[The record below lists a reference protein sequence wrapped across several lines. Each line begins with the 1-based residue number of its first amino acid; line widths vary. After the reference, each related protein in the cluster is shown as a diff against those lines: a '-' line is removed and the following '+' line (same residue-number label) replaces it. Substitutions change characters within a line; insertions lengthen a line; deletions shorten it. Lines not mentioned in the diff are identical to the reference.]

1 MAIDN
6 VSTSETGHPGKRAL
20 ALTMIGL
27 GLMLAGGAA
36 LAMLIMGAVKANPVS
51 EYKLVIPAVVKYAAP
66 EIAVQDLQG
75 NPVSLAALRGKVVLV
90 NNWATWCP
98 PCKAEMP
105 VLQAYYEDY
114 KDQGFLI
121 IAIDAG
127 EASVDVTRY
136 VDENELTFPVWVD
149 PGETALRAFRETYLP
164 SSYVIDAQG
173 QVRLYWSGVVSREM
187 LDKWLTP
194 LLEE

>member
-1 MAIDN
+1 MADFN
-6 VSTSETGHPGKRAL
+6 ASEKTGPSGKHVL
-20 ALTMIGL
+20 ALILMGL
-27 GLMLAGGAA
+27 GLLLVGGGA
-36 LAMLIMGAVKANPVS
+36 LAALIMGAVKADPAAAYES
-51 EYKLVIPAVVKYAAP
+51 TIPAVVKYTAP

-105 VLQAYYEDY
+105 VLQAYYDDY
-114 KDQGFLI
+114 KDQDFLI
-121 IAIDAG
+121 VAIDSG
-127 EASVDVTRY
+127 DTQDDVAQY
-136 VDENELTFPVWVD
+136 VNKNGLSFPVWID
-149 PGETALRAFRETYLP
+149 PGETALRAFRETALP
-164 SSYVIDAQG
+164 SSYVVDAQG
-173 QVRLYWSGVVSREM
+173 QVRLYWTGVVSREM